1 MDNPSCSASPSH
13 SSLPYILEL
22 SGGSL
27 LVKVDLTASLLGIP
41 YQTLRNLISKG
52 AFPVRT
58 VKVGMA
64 RRVPATA
71 LAAFI
76 DGQVEKDVSLC
87 HDSPELP
94 VHEVRRPGRPRLKA
108 KEFGDGR
115 GE

>member
-13 SSLPYILEL
+13 SSLKYILEL

-27 LVKVDLTASLLGIP
+27 LVKVDVTASLLGIP
-41 YQTLRNLISKG
+41 YQTARNLISRG

-76 DGQVEKDVSLC
+76 DGQVEKDFSPSQ
-87 HDSPELP
+87 DSSEPAIP
-94 VHEVRRPGRPRLKA
+94 AVRRPGRPRL
-108 KEFGDGR
+108 GGGHD
-115 GE
+115 